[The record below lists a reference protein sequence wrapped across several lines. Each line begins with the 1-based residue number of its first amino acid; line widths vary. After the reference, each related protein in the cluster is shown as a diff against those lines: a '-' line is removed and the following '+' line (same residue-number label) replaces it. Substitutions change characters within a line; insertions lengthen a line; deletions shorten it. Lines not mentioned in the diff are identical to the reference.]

1 MSQKKIIPVILCGG
15 SGTRLWPLSR
25 SSFPKQFLALKE
37 NCQNTFIQ
45 ETYER
50 LIGLENL
57 EEPLII
63 CNEEHRFI
71 VAEQMRE
78 RNIKPKSILLEPF
91 GRNTAPA
98 ITIAALNTLIN
109 GDDPNLLI
117 LSADHFIK
125 NKKKFLEIIR
135 SAIKYSDKGKIVTF
149 GVPPIRPETGY
160 GYIKI
165 DSEFKLNVLNGFEI
179 NKFVEKPK
187 EKQAKEMISTGKY
200 LWNSGIF
207 LSRAS
212 VIINEIKKF
221 YPNIYS
227 TCINSMKSSQKD
239 LNFLRLDVDSFLNCP
254 NISFDI
260 AVMEKTKLGLVFPM
274 DVGWS
279 DVGSWNSLWK
289 ESLKDEEG
297 NAKTGNIILRESKD
311 SLIISENRLVVG
323 LGIKDLVVVETN
335 DALLVC
341 NRKNDQDVKDIVSF
355 LKNKEIPEA
364 NFHKKGFRPWGNYLS
379 IENGLNWQVKRI
391 EVKAKCS
398 LSLQKHSKRAE
409 HWIVVSGE
417 AFVEIDNKK
426 LILKENQSTFIP
438 VGSKHR
444 LSNKTNEILVIIEV
458 QSGEYLGE
466 DDIVRYEDNY
476 GRINKK

>member
-1 MSQKKIIPVILCGG
+1 MSPKKITPVILCGG

-25 SSFPKQFLALKE
+25 SSFPKQFLALQE

-57 EEPLII
+57 DEPLII
-63 CNEEHRFI
+63 CNQEHRFI

-78 RNIKPKSILLEPF
+78 RNIMPKSIILEPF

-109 GDDPNLLI
+109 GDDSNLLI

-125 NKKKFLEIIR
+125 NKKRFLEIIN
-135 SAIKYSDKGKIVTF
+135 SSIKYCNEGKIITF
-149 GVPPIRPETGY
+149 GVPPISPETGY

-165 DSEFKLNVLNGFEI
+165 DSKFKLNDLEAIEI
-179 NKFVEKPK
+179 NKFVEKPSLN
-187 EKQAKEMISTGKY
+187 QAKEMICTGKY

-207 LSRAS
+207 LSKAS

-221 YPNIYS
+221 SPTIY
-227 TCINSMKSSQKD
+227 TECENAINAAQKD
-239 LNFLRLDVDSFLNCP
+239 LNFLRLEKNNFLKCP
-254 NISFDI
+254 NISFDV
-260 AVMEKTKLGLVFPM
+260 AVMEKTKLGLVYPL

-289 ESLKDEEG
+289 ESPKDEEG
-297 NAKTGNIILRESKD
+297 NAKTGNIILSK
-311 SLIISENRLVVG
+311 SKNSIVVSENRLVVA
-323 LGIKDLVVVETN
+323 LGIKNLVIVETS

-355 LKNKEIPEA
+355 LKKKELPEA

-391 EVKAKCS
+391 EVKPNCS
-398 LSLQKHSKRAE
+398 LSLQKHSQRAE

-417 AFVEIDNKK
+417 AFVEVDNKE
-426 LILKENQSTFIP
+426 LILQENQSTFIP
-438 VGSKHR
+438 LGSKHR
-444 LSNKTNEILVIIEV
+444 LSNKTNKILVIIEV
-458 QSGEYLGE
+458 QSGSYLGE

-476 GRINKK
+476 GRLKI